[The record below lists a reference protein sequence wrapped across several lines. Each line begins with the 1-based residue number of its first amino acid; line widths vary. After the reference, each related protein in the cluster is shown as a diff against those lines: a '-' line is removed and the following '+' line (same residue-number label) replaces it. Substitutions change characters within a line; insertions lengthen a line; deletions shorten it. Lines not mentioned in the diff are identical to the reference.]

1 MAPEGRQM
9 QKRMNA
15 WQSGL
20 LATSALAATL
30 FASSQLWHQG
40 HPEWAFVLAFAAVWA
55 LISISWANIDF
66 SEKSG
71 TMLAQVVDHNFEG
84 MHERLKFLEKEL
96 ERLGEELPE
105 WVRKAS

>member
-1 MAPEGRQM
+1 MH
-9 QKRMNA
+9 KRMNV

-30 FASSQLWHQG
+30 FASSMLWQQG
-40 HPEWAFVLAFAAVWA
+40 QPQWAFLLAFAAVWA
-55 LISISWANIDF
+55 LISISWSSIEF

-71 TMLAQVVDHNFEG
+71 TVLANIVDHNFDG
-84 MHERLKFLEKEL
+84 MHERLEFLENEL